1 MQKQKSKLVVRIIWL
16 IIFVIFIIAFL
27 SIYNKY
33 NFHNFT
39 KSVRETGITS
49 FQRDKEIK
57 YSDSNSYKIDN
68 ADYNDAMFYQE
79 VQVTPNTPYRVT
91 CMVKTEQVE
100 NLDDTKTGGA
110 HICIEDTTER
120 SEFLVG
126 NNDWT
131 KVEFLFN
138 SKNRETVNIG
148 FRLGGF
154 QEKSRG
160 KAWFSDFVVE
170 EGTQDVSNEWKFGFF
185 IIENA
190 NIKKEENN
198 LEKNVKLSMDATD
211 VNNIKSNI
219 ARFKTS
225 IAQMSENRMTADYDI
240 IEIAEPIT
248 SISYDSENG
257 YYAAPEDVY
266 SLINQYVKEG
276 NYDHIFIVMRLG
288 DINKNFEGG
297 IHDWIGLGGMDYF
310 GIGYSNVKIPDKSNY
325 SFTYNARVNMFPE
338 EVFIHEFLHTLER
351 NAEENGF
358 ERPELHSYEEYGYRS
373 EDMVGLKQWYIDYM
387 RKEIKSANGEKIGL
401 PEEIYTIKTAKRS
414 SFAYAYKMD
423 ALEEPENII
432 EEIQSI
438 INRIEKLFSTDKED
452 MEIGWSNR

>member
-1 MQKQKSKLVVRIIWL
+1 MPNKKRKLIVRIIWL
-16 IIFVIFIIAFL
+16 IIFVIFIIVFL

-91 CMVKTEQVE
+91 CMVRTEQVE
-100 NLDDTKTGGA
+100 NLDNTKTGGA

-126 NNDWT
+126 TNEWT
-131 KVEFLFN
+131 KIEFLFN
-138 SKNRETVNIG
+138 SKNREKVNIG

-154 QEKSRG
+154 QEKSKG
-160 KAWFSDFVVE
+160 SAWFSDFVIE
-170 EGTQDVSNEWKFGFF
+170 EGTQDTSNEWKFGFF

-190 NIKKEENN
+190 DIKKDENN
-198 LEKNVKLSMDATD
+198 LEKDVKLSMDTID

-219 ARFKTS
+219 ERFRTS
-225 IAQMSENRMTADYDI
+225 IAQMSENRMTAQYDI
-240 IEIAEPIT
+240 VEIVDPIT

-257 YYAAPEDVY
+257 YYASPEDVY
-266 SLINQYVKEG
+266 NLVNPYIKEE
-276 NYDHIFIVMRLG
+276 NYDHIFIVMKLG
-288 DINKNFEGG
+288 DINKKFEGR

-325 SFTYNARVNMFPE
+325 SFTYNARVNTFPE

-351 NAEENGF
+351 NAEENGY
-358 ERPELHSYEEYGYRS
+358 ERPELHAYEEYGYQS
-373 EDMVGLKQWYIDYM
+373 EDVVGLKQWYTDYM
-387 RKEIKSANGEKIGL
+387 RKEIILYNGEKIGL
-401 PEEIYTIKTAKRS
+401 PEEIYTIKPAKKS
-414 SFAYAYKMD
+414 SFTHAYKMD
-423 ALEEPENII
+423 ALKAPENII
-432 EEIQSI
+432 EEIESI
-438 INRIEKLFSTDKED
+438 INRIQKLFSTDKKD
-452 MEIGWSNR
+452 IEIGWSNG